1 MRNGIPFLV
10 REMDGEIRGYLGPG
24 KLAHGVAETEVDALA
39 LIDQLSRHAP
49 PGQDKFFLPLRLTS
63 LYRAA
68 LRNGCRL
75 VKVMTLMTR
84 GPYDEPPGIWMSSV
98 LY

>member
-1 MRNGIPFLV
+1 
-10 REMDGEIRGYLGPG
+10 MDGEIRGYLGPG